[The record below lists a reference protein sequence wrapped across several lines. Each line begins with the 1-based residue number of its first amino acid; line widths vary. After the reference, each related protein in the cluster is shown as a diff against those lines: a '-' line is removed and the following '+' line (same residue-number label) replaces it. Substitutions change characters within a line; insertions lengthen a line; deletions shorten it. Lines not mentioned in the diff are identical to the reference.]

1 MDQTVQPKIDAFFRK
16 YKKHSYK
23 KGEILVRADDEPQG
37 TMYLTTGR
45 VKAYTISR
53 KGEEVIVNI
62 FREGSFFPMSW
73 AVSDSSNTYFYE
85 ALTEVELWRAPKN
98 DVVVFLRTEPDVL
111 FDLLRRVYIGVDGV
125 LQRMS
130 YLMGEDAYTRL
141 IAELV
146 ITAKRFGEKT
156 GDGAVELKIS
166 EKDLAAQTGLTR
178 ETVSR
183 EIKKL
188 KDKNLVALHRD
199 IVLIHSLSSLENEL
213 QEG

>member
-1 MDQTVQPKIDAFFRK
+1 MDQTVQIKVDGFFRK

-23 KGEILVRADDEPQG
+23 KGEMLIRADDEPQG
-37 TMYLTTGR
+37 TMYLTRGR
-45 VKAYTISR
+45 VKAYSISR

-62 FREGSFFPMSW
+62 FKEGSFFPMSW
-73 AVSDSSNTYFYE
+73 AVTDSPNTYFYE

-111 FDLLRRVYIGVDGV
+111 FDLLRRVFIGVDGI

-156 GDGAVELKIS
+156 EEGAVELKIS
-166 EKDLAAQTGLTR
+166 EK
-178 ETVSR
+178 
-183 EIKKL
+183 I
-188 KDKNLVALHRD
+188 
-199 IVLIHSLSSLENEL
+199 
-213 QEG
+213 